1 MARLLLP
8 VLFLLITP
16 ALQALELNGFTR
28 FGDRV
33 TLNAAT
39 SGVIA
44 RIAVRPGQRVS
55 RGDLLLQLDDRPQ
68 RARLKRARA
77 LADRLKTPLQ
87 TAELEFERA
96 QELYDRDSLSTVA
109 LQNAEGKLA
118 EARGAYEAA
127 LAEQKLAEYEL
138 ERTRLTAPLSARV
151 LEIHARKGQFVNPQV
166 ALSPLLTLVETRRMQ
181 AAASLSSEQWSKDW
195 VGRKAQV
202 IYRGQRYPGR
212 VEGLGLQRIQNGS
225 GLSGYEIRIVFDTDQ
240 LIPADMP
247 VRIEIAE

>member
-1 MARLLLP
+1 MARLLVPAL
-8 VLFLLITP
+8 LLLISP

-39 SGVIA
+39 AGIIA
-44 RIAVRPGQRVS
+44 RVAVKPGQRVS

-77 LADRLKTPLQ
+77 LAERLKPQLQ

-109 LQNAEGKLA
+109 LHNAEGKLA
-118 EARGAYEAA
+118 EARGAYEVA
-127 LAEQKLAEYEL
+127 LAEQKLAGYEL
-138 ERTRLTAPLSARV
+138 ERTRLKAPLTARV
-151 LEIHARKGQFVNPQV
+151 LDIHARKGQFVNPQV
-166 ALSPLLTLVETRRMQ
+166 ELSPLLTLVESRRMQ
-181 AAASLSSEQWSKDW
+181 AVATLGSEQWAQDLI
-195 VGRKAQV
+195 GREAQV

-225 GLSGYEIRIVFDTDQ
+225 GLSGYEVRIVFDTGQ